1 MVFAFLLETPEIDV
15 PKGTHNGYVGW
26 TSDEGELPK
35 PLDDLVMVH
44 GGITFDEEF
53 EDYESL
59 ALEQYGDKLVKLTS
73 LPSSLDKCRIIGFD
87 TLHYD
92 DGPMLDEIWCREET
106 LDLLSQVESLLIEYN
121 NKED

>member
-1 MVFAFLLETPEIDV
+1 MD
-15 PKGTHNGYVGW
+15 

-59 ALEQYGDKLVKLTS
+59 ALEQYGEKLVKLTS
-73 LPSSLDKCRIIGFD
+73 LPSSLDHCRIIGFD
-87 TLHYD
+87 TLHYG
-92 DGPMLDEIWCREET
+92 DGPMFDEI
-106 LDLLSQVESLLIEYN
+106 
-121 NKED
+121 